1 MTHAPHFPAGMMHVQ
16 LSAAVLDD
24 GRFVASA
31 SSAHSR
37 IAAIVAGSSIATTV
51 SLSPDTPCCSSAP
64 SDALVETPFRIPSTD
79 TLGFAAAAL
88 AASCLACY
96 PVVDSVDELLDL
108 DQGSWEGSL
117 PDSSSLGEDGTP
129 LRGAFIIDSASLT
142 GFQELTAG
150 KTLSI
155 LREWRILIAI
165 DLRQPG
171 PLWSAKLA
179 QSYAA
184 ADTGSSSDGG
194 AAGPVPTM
202 PAPPSTR
209 RRQRHR
215 WWLQTQSPPIPVL
228 RSPPRRDPM
237 FASWRIP
244 SALGCRFDCVRFC
257 CLLQPR
263 GVRFFLRLPQTSC
276 TDRLVYRIG

>member
-108 DQGSWEGSL
+108 DRGSWEGSL

-184 ADTGSSSDGG
+184 ADSQARMLADSDIALMEYHFNHALKLDSMMVHYIIGRRVPDENAALNNLTGYLKS
-194 AAGPVPTM
+194 
-202 PAPPSTR
+202 
-209 RRQRHR
+209 
-215 WWLQTQSPPIPVL
+215 L
-228 RSPPRRDPM
+228 RTSLEENPNIT
-237 FASWRIP
+237 AEI
-244 SALGCRFDCVRFC
+244 
-257 CLLQPR
+257 R
-263 GVRFFLRLPQTSC
+263 GW
-276 TDRLVYRIG
+276 DIDWDE

>member
-1 MTHAPHFPAGMMHVQ
+1 MRLVMTHAPHFPAGMMHVQ

-184 ADTGSSSDGG
+184 ADTCMRRTRALGG
-194 AAGPVPTM
+194 WEASTNQVQRSLTAICDANPRGRHL
-202 PAPPSTR
+202 APMRLTNTPL
-209 RRQRHR
+209 
-215 WWLQTQSPPIPVL
+215 WLYL
-228 RSPPRRDPM
+228 RS
-237 FASWRIP
+237 
-244 SALGCRFDCVRFC
+244 VR
-257 CLLQPR
+257 
-263 GVRFFLRLPQTSC
+263 SSEK
-276 TDRLVYRIG
+276 LVKL

>member
-1 MTHAPHFPAGMMHVQ
+1 MRIWPLSSWLAP
-16 LSAAVLDD
+16 SR
-24 GRFVASA
+24 GRVPS
-31 SSAHSR
+31 
-37 IAAIVAGSSIATTV
+37 IVAGSSIATTV

-184 ADTGSSSDGG
+184 ADSMGR
-194 AAGPVPTM
+194 PTT
-202 PAPPSTR
+202 ANTN
-209 RRQRHR
+209 QG
-215 WWLQTQSPPIPVL
+215 SPPL
-228 RSPPRRDPM
+228 RR
-237 FASWRIP
+237 
-244 SALGCRFDCVRFC
+244 
-257 CLLQPR
+257 
-263 GVRFFLRLPQTSC
+263 
-276 TDRLVYRIG
+276 

>member
-1 MTHAPHFPAGMMHVQ
+1 MAGFEWPP
-16 LSAAVLDD
+16 
-24 GRFVASA
+24 R
-31 SSAHSR
+31 
-37 IAAIVAGSSIATTV
+37 
-51 SLSPDTPCCSSAP
+51 P

-108 DQGSWEGSL
+108 DRGSWEGSL

-184 ADTGSSSDGG
+184 ADNEVIGIRRAALPDAVRKHEFFVFRSS
-194 AAGPVPTM
+194 A
-202 PAPPSTR
+202 
-209 RRQRHR
+209 
-215 WWLQTQSPPIPVL
+215 TQ
-228 RSPPRRDPM
+228 
-237 FASWRIP
+237 
-244 SALGCRFDCVRFC
+244 
-257 CLLQPR
+257 
-263 GVRFFLRLPQTSC
+263 
-276 TDRLVYRIG
+276 VY

>member
-165 DLRQPG
+165 DLRRPG

-184 ADTGSSSDGG
+184 ADKPKNCRWPDSKACLRRVKNKRRKRRD
-194 AAGPVPTM
+194 
-202 PAPPSTR
+202 STR
-209 RRQRHR
+209 TGKKKPGRHPIHWVPSR
-215 WWLQTQSPPIPVL
+215 ESPPP
-228 RSPPRRDPM
+228 
-237 FASWRIP
+237 
-244 SALGCRFDCVRFC
+244 GTTQCRCGWCSKFC
-257 CLLQPR
+257 
-263 GVRFFLRLPQTSC
+263 PQ
-276 TDRLVYRIG
+276 V

>member
-117 PDSSSLGEDGTP
+117 PDSSSLGEDGTH

-184 ADTGSSSDGG
+184 ADTSNFCACYGKRSMPRRFVRMKPCRSRRGASSSDQCLPWSKQGSG
-194 AAGPVPTM
+194 SLSRRHSSSM
-202 PAPPSTR
+202 PR
-209 RRQRHR
+209 
-215 WWLQTQSPPIPVL
+215 V
-228 RSPPRRDPM
+228 
-237 FASWRIP
+237 
-244 SALGCRFDCVRFC
+244 
-257 CLLQPR
+257 
-263 GVRFFLRLPQTSC
+263 
-276 TDRLVYRIG
+276 

>member
-184 ADTGSSSDGG
+184 ADITSTIPAMAFRSVETP
-194 AAGPVPTM
+194 AAEPTTANT
-202 PAPPSTR
+202 APMAVR
-209 RRQRHR
+209 RPLPRLTAELLLIAMFPLHR
-215 WWLQTQSPPIPVL
+215 LIMEQGHSHI
-228 RSPPRRDPM
+228 
-237 FASWRIP
+237 A
-244 SALGCRFDCVRFC
+244 
-257 CLLQPR
+257 
-263 GVRFFLRLPQTSC
+263 
-276 TDRLVYRIG
+276 

>member
-108 DQGSWEGSL
+108 DRGSWEGSL

-184 ADTGSSSDGG
+184 ADINSIIPKVHPNLAFAVVELALSISVD
-194 AAGPVPTM
+194 AVIVWVCIWLFVRVLVRQGP
-202 PAPPSTR
+202 
-209 RRQRHR
+209 
-215 WWLQTQSPPIPVL
+215 I
-228 RSPPRRDPM
+228 
-237 FASWRIP
+237 
-244 SALGCRFDCVRFC
+244 
-257 CLLQPR
+257 QP
-263 GVRFFLRLPQTSC
+263 
-276 TDRLVYRIG
+276 

>member
-37 IAAIVAGSSIATTV
+37 IA
-51 SLSPDTPCCSSAP
+51 

-184 ADTGSSSDGG
+184 ADTQG
-194 AAGPVPTM
+194 
-202 PAPPSTR
+202 
-209 RRQRHR
+209 
-215 WWLQTQSPPIPVL
+215 
-228 RSPPRRDPM
+228 
-237 FASWRIP
+237 
-244 SALGCRFDCVRFC
+244 
-257 CLLQPR
+257 
-263 GVRFFLRLPQTSC
+263 
-276 TDRLVYRIG
+276 

>member
-184 ADTGSSSDGG
+184 ADIPDFVQVLQTHECFLNHIPEFRVTIREMKEKPYPPPPETPLSCVYQKTLSLILLSTTAHNRALSDSVRQQFFASSSARVVHRRPFCND
-194 AAGPVPTM
+194 GPV
-202 PAPPSTR
+202 
-209 RRQRHR
+209 
-215 WWLQTQSPPIPVL
+215 
-228 RSPPRRDPM
+228 
-237 FASWRIP
+237 
-244 SALGCRFDCVRFC
+244 
-257 CLLQPR
+257 
-263 GVRFFLRLPQTSC
+263 
-276 TDRLVYRIG
+276 

>member
-184 ADTGSSSDGG
+184 ADTFQFLSDQE
-194 AAGPVPTM
+194 
-202 PAPPSTR
+202 PPKRKQRNPSLRHEGFSCCCLHRSHQTVR
-209 RRQRHR
+209 LRRQLPDRTADKRSDCPEIRRESCH
-215 WWLQTQSPPIPVL
+215 QSTS
-228 RSPPRRDPM
+228 RCSRFRRQVM
-237 FASWRIP
+237 TVVQ
-244 SALGCRFDCVRFC
+244 C
-257 CLLQPR
+257 
-263 GVRFFLRLPQTSC
+263 
-276 TDRLVYRIG
+276 

>member
-1 MTHAPHFPAGMMHVQ
+1 
-16 LSAAVLDD
+16 
-24 GRFVASA
+24 
-31 SSAHSR
+31 
-37 IAAIVAGSSIATTV
+37 
-51 SLSPDTPCCSSAP
+51 
-64 SDALVETPFRIPSTD
+64 ETPFRIPSTD

-184 ADTGSSSDGG
+184 ADRYFKVSTNHCRSCRLYSSHASVTAPEPGSIAKLTSRS
-194 AAGPVPTM
+194 
-202 PAPPSTR
+202 
-209 RRQRHR
+209 
-215 WWLQTQSPPIPVL
+215 TQSG
-228 RSPPRRDPM
+228 
-237 FASWRIP
+237 W
-244 SALGCRFDCVRFC
+244 
-257 CLLQPR
+257 
-263 GVRFFLRLPQTSC
+263 
-276 TDRLVYRIG
+276 

>member
-37 IAAIVAGSSIATTV
+37 VAAIVAGSSIATTV

-108 DQGSWEGSL
+108 DRGSWEGSL

-184 ADTGSSSDGG
+184 ADILVRLTKKGQRILGR
-194 AAGPVPTM
+194 AVEKRLRELQVAGPVLVNTLQQLINTNHTF
-202 PAPPSTR
+202 TR
-209 RRQRHR
+209 R
-215 WWLQTQSPPIPVL
+215 PK
-228 RSPPRRDPM
+228 
-237 FASWRIP
+237 
-244 SALGCRFDCVRFC
+244 
-257 CLLQPR
+257 
-263 GVRFFLRLPQTSC
+263 
-276 TDRLVYRIG
+276 

>member
-1 MTHAPHFPAGMMHVQ
+1 
-16 LSAAVLDD
+16 
-24 GRFVASA
+24 
-31 SSAHSR
+31 
-37 IAAIVAGSSIATTV
+37 
-51 SLSPDTPCCSSAP
+51 
-64 SDALVETPFRIPSTD
+64 ETPFRIPSTD

-184 ADTGSSSDGG
+184 ADNAQSDIFKPRSRCNNRPASSS
-194 AAGPVPTM
+194 P
-202 PAPPSTR
+202 
-209 RRQRHR
+209 
-215 WWLQTQSPPIPVL
+215 
-228 RSPPRRDPM
+228 
-237 FASWRIP
+237 
-244 SALGCRFDCVRFC
+244 VRFSEAYC
-257 CLLQPR
+257 GMLDKLIHHILTNLLR
-263 GVRFFLRLPQTSC
+263 KRMNSRF
-276 TDRLVYRIG
+276 

>member
-24 GRFVASA
+24 GRFFASA

-184 ADTGSSSDGG
+184 ADRNWQNHSVYLPEIRLMISRHCLMRHLMIFIRTMSCCRKNVKISILILFWGLRLTVAAQGNDTRLWLSD
-194 AAGPVPTM
+194 
-202 PAPPSTR
+202 
-209 RRQRHR
+209 
-215 WWLQTQSPPIPVL
+215 QTVL
-228 RSPPRRDPM
+228 RRSNTYG
-237 FASWRIP
+237 AVGSG
-244 SALGCRFDCVRFC
+244 AEYATV
-257 CLLQPR
+257 LL
-263 GVRFFLRLPQTSC
+263 
-276 TDRLVYRIG
+276 

>member
-96 PVVDSVDELLDL
+96 PVVDSVDEVLDL
-108 DQGSWEGSL
+108 DQGACKVS
-117 PDSSSLGEDGTP
+117 TF
-129 LRGAFIIDSASLT
+129 R
-142 GFQELTAG
+142 LTA
-150 KTLSI
+150 
-155 LREWRILIAI
+155 
-165 DLRQPG
+165 
-171 PLWSAKLA
+171 
-179 QSYAA
+179 
-184 ADTGSSSDGG
+184 
-194 AAGPVPTM
+194 V
-202 PAPPSTR
+202 
-209 RRQRHR
+209 
-215 WWLQTQSPPIPVL
+215 
-228 RSPPRRDPM
+228 
-237 FASWRIP
+237 
-244 SALGCRFDCVRFC
+244 
-257 CLLQPR
+257 
-263 GVRFFLRLPQTSC
+263 
-276 TDRLVYRIG
+276 

>member
-108 DQGSWEGSL
+108 DRGSWEGSL

-184 ADTGSSSDGG
+184 ADIVHSYRNSFHIAKYITVTGCPYLSQRLSGESLVGIHTSFVAPEVRISAAEKTVRARCRIVDVPVVRSCPQPGSPC
-194 AAGPVPTM
+194 AAG
-202 PAPPSTR
+202 
-209 RRQRHR
+209 
-215 WWLQTQSPPIPVL
+215 
-228 RSPPRRDPM
+228 
-237 FASWRIP
+237 
-244 SALGCRFDCVRFC
+244 
-257 CLLQPR
+257 
-263 GVRFFLRLPQTSC
+263 
-276 TDRLVYRIG
+276 